1 MVRSGELAR
10 YMASR
15 YSWFMKQPQQ
25 VTGHPYQAVAASI
38 AAKIDAGELKPG
50 EKLPSVRALA
60 RDRGVSPMTAQ
71 KALTQLAEDGYA
83 EVTAG
88 LGYFVIQPGE
98 SHDDP
103 LAAIHRQIDALNAT
117 VADLAQRLER
127 LEEQSG

>member
-1 MVRSGELAR
+1 
-10 YMASR
+10 
-15 YSWFMKQPQQ
+15 MKQPQQ

-88 LGYFVIQPGE
+88 LGYFVTQPGE
-98 SHDDP
+98 LHDDP